1 MKEFSREFFS
11 GCTSNIQVVG
21 LSNIPLSGRAGM
33 WYIQKQYHVD
43 GNAEMD
49 KK

>member
-11 GCTSNIQVVG
+11 GCTSNIQVVIFQY
-21 LSNIPLSGRAGM
+21 LEEQDM

-43 GNAEMD
+43 GNAEID